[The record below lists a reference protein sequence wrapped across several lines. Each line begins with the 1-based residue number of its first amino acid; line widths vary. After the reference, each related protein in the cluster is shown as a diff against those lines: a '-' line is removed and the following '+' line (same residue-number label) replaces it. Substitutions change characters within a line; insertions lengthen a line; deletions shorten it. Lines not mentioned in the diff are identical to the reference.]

1 MRRRGLTAEDK
12 ALWAA
17 VTRSIRPLPGRATP
31 EAPPPATIPPAAA
44 PAEAP
49 PPAPVAKR
57 RLPPAEVAVGAQPS
71 GLDARRWRDLRRG
84 TMRPERKLDLHGM
97 TAAVAHLEV
106 ERFLRSAQAEGV
118 RVVCIVTGKG
128 SSSEGGV
135 LRRELPHWLNA
146 PALRPLI
153 LGAAHPH
160 RSNAGSVHLLL
171 RRSR

>member
-1 MRRRGLTAEDK
+1 VVA
-12 ALWAA
+12 
-17 VTRSIRPLPGRATP
+17 RSIRPLPGRAIP
-31 EAPPPATIPPAAA
+31 EGPPVVTVTPPPRPAD
-44 PAEAP
+44 EP
-49 PPAPVAKR
+49 PPAPVAKH
-57 RLPPAEVAVGAQPS
+57 RLPPVEIAVGAQPS

-97 TAAVAHLEV
+97 TAARAHPEV
-106 ERFLRSAQAEGV
+106 ERFLRSAQAEGL

-128 SSSEGGV
+128 SSLEGGI

-160 RSNAGSVHLLL
+160 KANAGAVHLLL
-171 RRSR
+171 RRAR